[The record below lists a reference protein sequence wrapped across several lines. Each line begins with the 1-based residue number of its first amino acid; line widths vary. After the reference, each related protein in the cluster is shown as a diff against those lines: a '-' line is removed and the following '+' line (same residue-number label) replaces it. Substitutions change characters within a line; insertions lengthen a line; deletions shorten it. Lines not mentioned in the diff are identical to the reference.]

1 MIFVVDN
8 KKWRHS
14 KSVSRKFFRLKI
26 SSFWS
31 TYVKQILKEKSTVN
45 LTKGNATWITI
56 ILIYLFSVMV
66 EKLKK
71 FQQSKKCQT
80 TLLHWKFKILN
91 VSKQKKKK
99 IKFSRNQKWITISRS
114 FQRIIVYIINDRKN
128 KYFMM
133 KRKMFHGKN
142 WIEIYGMLNTKPE
155 NQ

>member
-14 KSVSRKFFRLKI
+14 KSVSRKCFRLKI
-26 SSFWS
+26 SSFSS
-31 TYVKQILKEKSTVN
+31 TYVKQKLKEKSRVN
-45 LTKGNATWITI
+45 LTKGNANWITI
-56 ILIYLFSVMV
+56 ILIYLFSLMV
-66 EKLKK
+66 EKFKK

-80 TLLHWKFKILN
+80 TLLNWKFKILN

-99 IKFSRNQKWITISRS
+99 IMFSRKQKWITISRS

-133 KRKMFHGKN
+133 KRKMFHCKN
-142 WIEIYGMLNTKPE
+142 WIEIYSMLNTKPE

>member
-99 IKFSRNQKWITISRS
+99 IKFSRKQKWITISRS

-128 KYFMM
+128 KNFMM

-142 WIEIYGMLNTKPE
+142 WIEI
-155 NQ
+155 

>member
-26 SSFWS
+26 SPFWS

-99 IKFSRNQKWITISRS
+99 IKFSRKQKWITISRS
-114 FQRIIVYIINDRKN
+114 FQRIIVYIINGRKN

-142 WIEIYGMLNTKPE
+142 WIEI
-155 NQ
+155 